1 MYVASIRSKRNGI
14 DPELNVSRDDLEVG
28 DLVTVESENIGTAY
42 AWSLAYVP
50 DGSTA
55 ALTPPG
61 AVITKGPLSFQVD
74 KAGPYL
80 VRLQYSTPKV
90 DIAAPVAVGESL
102 TINGLALNAVAVV
115 VGINEFAV
123 TGSTTTDASAIASA
137 INDVAN
143 GWASSITAYNVPGSS
158 QVLMT
163 PDVDGFAIVIQ
174 STTSNMVVGTATTEQ
189 FVRLRAL
196 TAFGALHL
204 VAAGEQYGG
213 SNPPIP
219 ADIDPVGWTNEQN
232 NNLLSLLSLVET
244 VSASGNILY
253 VDPISGDF
261 HTIQAAID
269 DAVSKGPSVQS
280 QWLVAVRPGVYQEQL
295 TFAPFVHVVGWPG
308 VTEFTSIYAGAEVVK
323 VQQTA
328 AMGAH
333 SIALP
338 VANECLLI
346 AGIHFERP
354 GAGASDV
361 IQEQAGSRG
370 LTHLHHCR
378 LTSSGT
384 GACYHS
390 GGTTGAPTIL
400 EDCYLAADL
409 GWAVAIGE
417 NSYTQLF
424 RCRLGGQSGI
434 QLVHNSTGYLRD
446 CWVDPTGATAV
457 DIQFSAVGSPGSTF
471 EAVYTRFKGECTVNN
486 SQDGCNTG
494 VEFRGYWCDFQNPG
508 DISMDGTNVAA
519 AANIRLGAS
528 QHGTIEAING
538 ALYVASV
545 PADTIFYDHA
555 LVNHSRII
563 GVTEVA
569 GDLTAENVQDAIDE
583 VYSYAIEAR
592 TLDDAYDA
600 GMVGGGLGRDIVA
613 DSEAVRI
620 LDGNPPGTDTPIT
633 STDGQLQVVSK
644 IEIGGI
650 GKAEIKLDPN
660 PFGGGAEI
668 TLGEAVWVGN
678 APYGSPTF
686 IWGNSTSTATYHNY
700 DLFLSAQ
707 PTDGGG
713 QVGSIIMR
721 GGAGLNSGKG
731 HDPTGGDVHL
741 VGGDALGEN
750 LPASGTGAPDG
761 GTVYIA
767 PGGLRYPATAGS
779 VGTILLGRPED
790 ATRAVLNAP
799 AAYTVPLANGIATF
813 GTDLGAFTIDLVA
826 GSLIADAIS
835 KLNQSQYVIA
845 DESPVGFIRIQ
856 SATKGPLAQVFYIT
870 GDPAIQTNLGNFQAT
885 TQTNGDWPSHM
896 EVVVSAANEISFGPN
911 APAGPLVYNANS
923 GKLTVPGVIDP
934 TGMIYTE
941 STLAN
946 LTLAANGWTA
956 TDIGGL
962 FVADGTAGLD
972 DNHLYYVFEDGT
984 PLKLSG
990 GGTGDVVG
998 PASSTHNAVVRF
1010 DGATGKILKD
1020 SNALLADNGDLGLV
1034 GSLTVDIVVAGTDAF
1049 VLLNRF
1055 TNAASSAIIHTTG
1068 GVPDWTT
1075 GTQTV
1080 SSDYAIADGGG
1091 NERFKV
1097 AATGAVTINTAY
1109 TLPVT
1114 DGVASGDVLTT
1125 DGAGTV
1131 TWATSSGALPAPTAE
1146 GEILYAVTA
1155 AAFVRA
1161 TPLVNS
1167 SGFILVNSS
1176 GNMVVV

>member
-1 MYVASIRSKRNGI
+1 MYVASIRSLRNGI
-14 DPELNVSRDDLEVG
+14 DPYLNTSRDDLEVG
-28 DLVTVESENIGTAY
+28 DTVTVESENIGTAY

-50 DGSTA
+50 AGSVA

-61 AVITKGPLSFQVD
+61 DVTTKGPLAFQVD

-80 VRLQYSTPKV
+80 VRLQYSTPKIDV
-90 DIAAPVAVGESL
+90 AAPVVAGQSL
-102 TINGLALNAVAVV
+102 SINGLNLNAVAVV
-115 VGINEFAV
+115 TGINEFAV

-137 INDVAN
+137 INAVGN
-143 GWASSITAYNVPGSS
+143 GFAATVTAYNVPGSN
-158 QVLMT
+158 QVLVT
-163 PDVDGFAIVIQ
+163 PNTDGFAVVIQ
-174 STTSNMVVGTATTEQ
+174 STTSSMVVGTATTEQ

-196 TAFGALHL
+196 TAFGDLHL

-219 ADIDPVGWTNEQN
+219 VDINAVGWTNEQN
-232 NNLLSLLSLVET
+232 NNLLSLLGLVET

-269 DAVSKGPSVQS
+269 DAVGKAPSVQS

-308 VTEFTSIYAGAEVVK
+308 VAEFTSFYPGAEVVK

-333 SIALP
+333 SITLP
-338 VANECLLI
+338 AANDCLLI

-354 GAGASDV
+354 GGGGSGV
-361 IQEQAGSRG
+361 FQEQAGSTG

-378 LTSSGT
+378 ITSSGS
-384 GACYHS
+384 GACYQS

-400 EDCYLAADL
+400 EDCYLAADS
-409 GWAVAIGE
+409 GWAVFIGE
-417 NSYTQLF
+417 NSYTQLI
-424 RCRLGGQSGI
+424 RCRTGGQSGI

-446 CWVDPTGATAV
+446 CWIEPTGAMAV
-457 DIQFSAVGSPGSTF
+457 DIQFSAAASPGSTF
-471 EAVYTRFKGECTVNN
+471 EAVYTRFKGECTVNS
-486 SQDGCNTG
+486 SQAGCNTG

-528 QHGTIEAING
+528 QHGTISAING
-538 ALYVASV
+538 ALYVADV
-545 PADTIFYDHA
+545 PADTIFYDND

-569 GDLTAENVQDAIDE
+569 GNLTAGNVQDAIDE
-583 VYSYAIEAR
+583 VYSYAINVR

-620 LDGNPPGTDTPIT
+620 LDGNPPGTQTPIT
-633 STDGQLQVVSK
+633 STDGQLKVVSK
-644 IEIGGI
+644 VEIGGI
-650 GKAEIKLDPN
+650 DKAEIKLDPN

-731 HDPTGGDVHL
+731 HDPAGGDVHL

-750 LPASGTGAPDG
+750 LPASPTNPDG

-790 ATRAVLNAP
+790 ATRAVLNAAVDYTAP
-799 AAYTVPLANGIATF
+799 AANGSATF
-813 GTDLGAFTIDLVA
+813 GTDLGAFTIEVVA

-845 DESPVGFIRIQ
+845 DESPANRIRIQ

-870 GDPAIQTNLGNFQAT
+870 GDAALNTALGNFQAAL
-885 TQTNGDWPSHM
+885 QTNGDWPSHM

-911 APAGPLVYNANS
+911 APAGPLVYNADI

-946 LTLAANGWTA
+946 LTLLENGWTG

-962 FVADGTAGLD
+962 YVSDGTDGQD
-972 DNHLYYVFEDGT
+972 NNHLYYVFEDGT

-998 PASSTHNAVVRF
+998 PVSSTDNAIVRF
-1010 DGATGKILKD
+1010 DGILGKTIQD

-1034 GSLTVDIVVAGTDAF
+1034 GSLTVDIAVAGTDAF

-1068 GVPDWTT
+1068 GTPDWTT
-1075 GTQTV
+1075 GTQTAN
-1080 SSDYAIADGGG
+1080 SDYAIADGGG

-1109 TLPVT
+1109 TLPT
-1114 DGVASGDVLTT
+1114 ADGAASGDVLTT

-1131 TWATSSGALPAPTAE
+1131 TWGAGGGALPAPTAE
-1146 GEILYAVTA
+1146 GEILYAATA
-1155 AAFVRA
+1155 AAFVQA

-1176 GNMVVV
+1176 GNMVVI